1 MTNNNDLIKKI
12 KIGFMGTPSFAVP
25 ILNSLIKD
33 NYHIEFVYTQSGRPA
48 GRGLRKKNS
57 EIYEVAKT
65 KNINIRVPEKL
76 DHEEINFISNKEIDI
91 IIVAAYG
98 LILPE
103 RILKIP
109 KYGCLNVHAS
119 LLPKWR
125 GAAPIQRSIMAG
137 DKYSGLSI
145 MKMEEQLDSG
155 PIYEVLKEKI
165 LHNDT
170 YSSLSNR
177 LSELGSEFLV
187 NFLKTVEISSPRAQ
201 DVKGVTYAGKI
212 LKSETKI
219 NWYEPAQKIDC
230 KIRGLSERPG
240 AWTNIN
246 GERIKILS
254 SALVE
259 GIKKREAISP
269 GTVAHIGEAGI
280 EVVCGTGRILIE
292 RLQRPGKIPLNS
304 SDFLRGFRIHPN
316 QIL

>member
-1 MTNNNDLIKKI
+1 MTNNNDLIKKL

-57 EIYEVAKT
+57 EIYDVAKT
-65 KNINIRVPEKL
+65 NNINIRAPEKL

-137 DKYSGLSI
+137 DKKTGISYMLMDKGL
-145 MKMEEQLDSG
+145 DTG
-155 PIYEVLKEKI
+155 PVILQKETQI
-165 LHNDT
+165 GEND
-170 YSSLSNR
+170 
-177 LSELGSEFLV
+177 
-187 NFLKTVEISSPRAQ
+187 NFLKVHDSLSLIASQTISE
-201 DVKGVTYAGKI
+201 TI
-212 LKSETKI
+212 LKFIEGKLATKEQNDDIASYADKIEKHETKI
-219 NWYEPAQKIDC
+219 DWNLTAKE
-230 KIRGLSERPG
+230 IRNLIYSLSPLPG
-240 AWTNIN
+240 AWTITKE
-246 GERIKILS
+246 GKRLKILS
-254 SALVE
+254 ASIE
-259 GIKKREAISP
+259 EAK
-269 GTVAHIGEAGI
+269 GEIAVLG
-280 EVVCGTGRILIE
+280 E
-292 RLQRPGKIPLNS
+292 
-304 SDFLRGFRIHPN
+304 N
-316 QIL
+316 QILGCGQSSLKIKEVKPEGKKIMLFDDYLRGKNFSLGEKIFN

>member
-1 MTNNNDLIKKI
+1 MTNNNDLIKKL

-57 EIYEVAKT
+57 EIYDVAKT
-65 KNINIRVPEKL
+65 NNISIRVPEKL

-137 DKYSGLSI
+137 DKKTGISYMLMDKGL
-145 MKMEEQLDSG
+145 DTG
-155 PIYEVLKEKI
+155 PVILQKETQI
-165 LHNDT
+165 GEND
-170 YSSLSNR
+170 
-177 LSELGSEFLV
+177 
-187 NFLKTVEISSPRAQ
+187 NFLKVHDSLSLIASQTISE
-201 DVKGVTYAGKI
+201 TI
-212 LKSETKI
+212 LKFIEGKLATKEQNDDIASYADKIEKHETKI
-219 NWYEPAQKIDC
+219 DWNLTAKE
-230 KIRGLSERPG
+230 IRNLIYSLSPLPG
-240 AWTNIN
+240 AWTITKE
-246 GERIKILS
+246 GKRLKILS
-254 SALVE
+254 ASIE
-259 GIKKREAISP
+259 EAK
-269 GTVAHIGEAGI
+269 GEIAVLG
-280 EVVCGTGRILIE
+280 E
-292 RLQRPGKIPLNS
+292 
-304 SDFLRGFRIHPN
+304 N
-316 QIL
+316 QILGCGQSSLKIKEVKPEGKKIMLFDDYLRGKNFSLGEKIFN

>member
-1 MTNNNDLIKKI
+1 MTNNNDLIKKL

-137 DKYSGLSI
+137 DKKTGISYMLMDKGL
-145 MKMEEQLDSG
+145 DTG
-155 PIYEVLKEKI
+155 PVILQKETQI
-165 LHNDT
+165 GEND
-170 YSSLSNR
+170 
-177 LSELGSEFLV
+177 
-187 NFLKTVEISSPRAQ
+187 NFLKVHDSLSLIASQSISE
-201 DVKGVTYAGKI
+201 TI
-212 LKSETKI
+212 LKFIEGKLATKEQNDDIASYADKIEKHETKI
-219 NWYEPAQKIDC
+219 DWNLTAKE
-230 KIRGLSERPG
+230 IRNLIYSLSPLPG
-240 AWTNIN
+240 AWTITKE
-246 GERIKILS
+246 GKRLKILS
-254 SALVE
+254 ASIE
-259 GIKKREAISP
+259 EAK
-269 GTVAHIGEAGI
+269 GEIAVLG
-280 EVVCGTGRILIE
+280 E
-292 RLQRPGKIPLNS
+292 
-304 SDFLRGFRIHPN
+304 N
-316 QIL
+316 QILGCGQSSLKIKEVKPEGKKIMLFDDYLRGKNFSLGEKIFN

>member
-1 MTNNNDLIKKI
+1 MTNNNDLIKKL

-137 DKYSGLSI
+137 DKKTGISYMLMDKGL
-145 MKMEEQLDSG
+145 DTG
-155 PIYEVLKEKI
+155 PVILQKETQI
-165 LHNDT
+165 GEND
-170 YSSLSNR
+170 
-177 LSELGSEFLV
+177 
-187 NFLKTVEISSPRAQ
+187 NFLKVHDSLSLIASQTISE
-201 DVKGVTYAGKI
+201 TI
-212 LKSETKI
+212 LKFIEGKLATKEQNDDIASYADKIEKHETKI
-219 NWYEPAQKIDC
+219 DWNLTAKE
-230 KIRGLSERPG
+230 IRNLIYSLSPLPG
-240 AWTNIN
+240 AWTITKE
-246 GERIKILS
+246 GKRLKILS
-254 SALVE
+254 ASIEEAKGEIAVL
-259 GIKKREAISP
+259 RE
-269 GTVAHIGEAGI
+269 
-280 EVVCGTGRILIE
+280 
-292 RLQRPGKIPLNS
+292 
-304 SDFLRGFRIHPN
+304 N
-316 QIL
+316 QILGCGQSSLKIKEVKPEGKKIMLFDDYLRGKNFSLGEKIFN

>member
-1 MTNNNDLIKKI
+1 MTNNNHLIKKL

-137 DKYSGLSI
+137 DKKTGISYMLMDKGL
-145 MKMEEQLDSG
+145 DTG
-155 PIYEVLKEKI
+155 PVILQKETQI
-165 LHNDT
+165 GEND
-170 YSSLSNR
+170 
-177 LSELGSEFLV
+177 
-187 NFLKTVEISSPRAQ
+187 NFLKVHDSLSLIASQTISE
-201 DVKGVTYAGKI
+201 TI
-212 LKSETKI
+212 LKFIEGKLATKEQNDNIASYADKIEKHETKI
-219 NWYEPAQKIDC
+219 DWNLTAKE
-230 KIRGLSERPG
+230 IRNLIYSLSPLPG
-240 AWTNIN
+240 AWTITKE
-246 GERIKILS
+246 GKRLKILS
-254 SALVE
+254 ASIE
-259 GIKKREAISP
+259 EAK
-269 GTVAHIGEAGI
+269 GEIAVLG
-280 EVVCGTGRILIE
+280 E
-292 RLQRPGKIPLNS
+292 
-304 SDFLRGFRIHPN
+304 N
-316 QIL
+316 QILGCGQSSLKIKEVKPEGKKIMLFDDYLRGKNFSLGEKIFN

>member
-1 MTNNNDLIKKI
+1 MTNNNDLIKKL

-137 DKYSGLSI
+137 DKKTGISYMLMDKGL
-145 MKMEEQLDSG
+145 DTG
-155 PIYEVLKEKI
+155 PVILQKETQI
-165 LHNDT
+165 GEND
-170 YSSLSNR
+170 
-177 LSELGSEFLV
+177 
-187 NFLKTVEISSPRAQ
+187 NFLKVHDSLSLIASQTISE
-201 DVKGVTYAGKI
+201 TI
-212 LKSETKI
+212 LKFIEGKLATKEQNDDIASYADKIEKHETKI
-219 NWYEPAQKIDC
+219 DWNLTAKE
-230 KIRGLSERPG
+230 IRHLIYSLSPLPG
-240 AWTNIN
+240 AWTITKE
-246 GERIKILS
+246 GKRLKILS
-254 SALVE
+254 ASIE
-259 GIKKREAISP
+259 EAK
-269 GTVAHIGEAGI
+269 GEIAVLG
-280 EVVCGTGRILIE
+280 E
-292 RLQRPGKIPLNS
+292 
-304 SDFLRGFRIHPN
+304 N
-316 QIL
+316 QILGCGQSSLKIKEVKPEGKKIMLFDDYLRGKNFSLGEKIFN

>member
-1 MTNNNDLIKKI
+1 MTNNNDLIKKL

-137 DKYSGLSI
+137 DKKTGISYMLMDKGL
-145 MKMEEQLDSG
+145 DTG
-155 PIYEVLKEKI
+155 PVILQKETDI
-165 LHNDT
+165 GEND
-170 YSSLSNR
+170 
-177 LSELGSEFLV
+177 
-187 NFLKTVEISSPRAQ
+187 NFLKVHDSLSLIASQTISE
-201 DVKGVTYAGKI
+201 TI
-212 LKSETKI
+212 LKFIEGKLATKEQNDDIASYADKIEKHETKI
-219 NWYEPAQKIDC
+219 DWNLTAKE
-230 KIRGLSERPG
+230 IRNLIYSLSPLPG
-240 AWTNIN
+240 AWTITKE
-246 GERIKILS
+246 GKRLKILS
-254 SALVE
+254 ASIE
-259 GIKKREAISP
+259 EAK
-269 GTVAHIGEAGI
+269 GEIAVLG
-280 EVVCGTGRILIE
+280 E
-292 RLQRPGKIPLNS
+292 
-304 SDFLRGFRIHPN
+304 N
-316 QIL
+316 QILGCGQSSLKIKEVKPEGKKIMLFDDYLRGKNFSLGEKIFN

>member
-1 MTNNNDLIKKI
+1 MTNNNDLIKKL

-76 DHEEINFISNKEIDI
+76 DHEEINFILNKEIDI

-137 DKYSGLSI
+137 DKKTGISYMLMDKGL
-145 MKMEEQLDSG
+145 DTG
-155 PIYEVLKEKI
+155 PVILQKETQI
-165 LHNDT
+165 GEND
-170 YSSLSNR
+170 
-177 LSELGSEFLV
+177 
-187 NFLKTVEISSPRAQ
+187 NFLKVHDSLSLIASQTISE
-201 DVKGVTYAGKI
+201 TI
-212 LKSETKI
+212 LKFIEGKLATKEQNDDIASYADKIEKHETKI
-219 NWYEPAQKIDC
+219 DWNLTAKE
-230 KIRGLSERPG
+230 IRNLIYSLSPLPG
-240 AWTNIN
+240 AWTITKE
-246 GERIKILS
+246 GRRLKILS
-254 SALVE
+254 ASIE
-259 GIKKREAISP
+259 ETK
-269 GTVAHIGEAGI
+269 GEIAVLG
-280 EVVCGTGRILIE
+280 E
-292 RLQRPGKIPLNS
+292 
-304 SDFLRGFRIHPN
+304 N
-316 QIL
+316 QILGCGQNSLKIKEVKPEGKKIMLFDDYLRGKNFSLGEKIFN

>member
-1 MTNNNDLIKKI
+1 MTNNNDLIKKL

-137 DKYSGLSI
+137 DKKTGISYMLMDKGL
-145 MKMEEQLDSG
+145 DTG
-155 PIYEVLKEKI
+155 PVILQKETQI
-165 LHNDT
+165 GEND
-170 YSSLSNR
+170 
-177 LSELGSEFLV
+177 
-187 NFLKTVEISSPRAQ
+187 NFLKVHDSLSLIASQTISE
-201 DVKGVTYAGKI
+201 TI
-212 LKSETKI
+212 LKFIEGKLATKEQNDVIASYADKIEKHETKI
-219 NWYEPAQKIDC
+219 DWNLTAKE
-230 KIRGLSERPG
+230 IRNLIYSLSPLPG
-240 AWTNIN
+240 AWTITKE
-246 GERIKILS
+246 GKRLKILS
-254 SALVE
+254 ASIE
-259 GIKKREAISP
+259 EAK
-269 GTVAHIGEAGI
+269 GEIAVLG
-280 EVVCGTGRILIE
+280 E
-292 RLQRPGKIPLNS
+292 
-304 SDFLRGFRIHPN
+304 N
-316 QIL
+316 QILGCGQSSLKIKEVKPEGKKIMLFDDYLRGKNFSLGEKIFN

>member
-1 MTNNNDLIKKI
+1 MTNNNDLIKKL

-137 DKYSGLSI
+137 DKKTGISYMLMDKGL
-145 MKMEEQLDSG
+145 DTG
-155 PIYEVLKEKI
+155 PVILQKETEI
-165 LHNDT
+165 GEND
-170 YSSLSNR
+170 
-177 LSELGSEFLV
+177 
-187 NFLKTVEISSPRAQ
+187 NFLKVHDSLSLIASQTISETILQFIEGKLATKEQNDDIAS
-201 DVKGVTYAGKI
+201 YADKI
-212 LKSETKI
+212 EKHETKI
-219 NWYEPAQKIDC
+219 DWNLTAKE
-230 KIRGLSERPG
+230 IRNLIYSLSPLPG
-240 AWTNIN
+240 AWTITKE
-246 GERIKILS
+246 GKRLKILS
-254 SALVE
+254 ASIE
-259 GIKKREAISP
+259 EAK
-269 GTVAHIGEAGI
+269 GEIAVLG
-280 EVVCGTGRILIE
+280 E
-292 RLQRPGKIPLNS
+292 
-304 SDFLRGFRIHPN
+304 N
-316 QIL
+316 QILGCGQSSLKIKEVKPEGKKIMLFDDYLRGKNFSLGEKIFN

>member
-1 MTNNNDLIKKI
+1 MTNNNDLIKKL

-137 DKYSGLSI
+137 DKKTGISYMLMDKGL
-145 MKMEEQLDSG
+145 DTG
-155 PIYEVLKEKI
+155 PVILQKETQI
-165 LHNDT
+165 GEND
-170 YSSLSNR
+170 
-177 LSELGSEFLV
+177 
-187 NFLKTVEISSPRAQ
+187 NFLKVHDSLSLIASQTISE
-201 DVKGVTYAGKI
+201 TI
-212 LKSETKI
+212 LKFIEGKLAAKEQNDDIASYADKIEKHETKI
-219 NWYEPAQKIDC
+219 DWNLTAKE
-230 KIRGLSERPG
+230 IRNLIYSLSPLPG
-240 AWTNIN
+240 AWTITK
-246 GERIKILS
+246 EDKRLKILS
-254 SALVE
+254 ASIE
-259 GIKKREAISP
+259 EAK
-269 GTVAHIGEAGI
+269 GEIAVLG
-280 EVVCGTGRILIE
+280 E
-292 RLQRPGKIPLNS
+292 
-304 SDFLRGFRIHPN
+304 N
-316 QIL
+316 QILGCGQSSLKIKEVKPEGKKIMLFDDYLRGKNFSLGEKIFN

>member
-1 MTNNNDLIKKI
+1 MTNNNDLIKKL

-137 DKYSGLSI
+137 DKKTGISYMLMDKGL
-145 MKMEEQLDSG
+145 DTG
-155 PIYEVLKEKI
+155 PVILQKETEI
-165 LHNDT
+165 GEND
-170 YSSLSNR
+170 
-177 LSELGSEFLV
+177 
-187 NFLKTVEISSPRAQ
+187 NFLKVHDSLSLIASQTISE
-201 DVKGVTYAGKI
+201 TI
-212 LKSETKI
+212 LKFIEGKLATKEQNDDIASYADKIEKHETKI
-219 NWYEPAQKIDC
+219 DWNLTAKE
-230 KIRGLSERPG
+230 IRNLIYSLSPLPG
-240 AWTNIN
+240 AWTITKE
-246 GERIKILS
+246 GKRLKILS
-254 SALVE
+254 ASIE
-259 GIKKREAISP
+259 EAK
-269 GTVAHIGEAGI
+269 GEIAVLG
-280 EVVCGTGRILIE
+280 E
-292 RLQRPGKIPLNS
+292 
-304 SDFLRGFRIHPN
+304 N
-316 QIL
+316 QILGCGQSSLKIKEVKPEGKKVMLFDDYLRGKNFSLGEKIFN

>member
-1 MTNNNDLIKKI
+1 MTNNNDLIKKL

-137 DKYSGLSI
+137 DKKTGISYMLMDKGL
-145 MKMEEQLDSG
+145 DTG
-155 PIYEVLKEKI
+155 PVILQKETQI
-165 LHNDT
+165 GEND
-170 YSSLSNR
+170 
-177 LSELGSEFLV
+177 
-187 NFLKTVEISSPRAQ
+187 NFLKVHDSLSLIASQTISE
-201 DVKGVTYAGKI
+201 TI
-212 LKSETKI
+212 LKFIEGKLATKEQNDDIASYADKIEKHETKI
-219 NWYEPAQKIDC
+219 DWNLTAKE
-230 KIRGLSERPG
+230 IRNLIYSLSPLPG
-240 AWTNIN
+240 AWTITKE
-246 GERIKILS
+246 GKRLKILS
-254 SALVE
+254 AQIE
-259 GIKKREAISP
+259 ETK
-269 GTVAHIGEAGI
+269 GEIAVLG
-280 EVVCGTGRILIE
+280 E
-292 RLQRPGKIPLNS
+292 
-304 SDFLRGFRIHPN
+304 N
-316 QIL
+316 QILGCGQSSLKIKEVKPEGKKIMLFDDYLRGKNFSLGEKIFN

>member
-1 MTNNNDLIKKI
+1 MTNNNDLIKKL

-76 DHEEINFISNKEIDI
+76 NHEEINFISNKEIDI

-137 DKYSGLSI
+137 DKKTGISYMLMDKGL
-145 MKMEEQLDSG
+145 DTG
-155 PIYEVLKEKI
+155 PVILQKETQI
-165 LHNDT
+165 GEND
-170 YSSLSNR
+170 
-177 LSELGSEFLV
+177 
-187 NFLKTVEISSPRAQ
+187 NFLKVHDSLSLIASQTISE
-201 DVKGVTYAGKI
+201 TI
-212 LKSETKI
+212 LKFIEGKLATKEQNDDIASYADKIEKHETKI
-219 NWYEPAQKIDC
+219 DWNLTAKE
-230 KIRGLSERPG
+230 IRNLIYSLSPLPG
-240 AWTNIN
+240 AWTITKE
-246 GERIKILS
+246 GKRLKILS
-254 SALVE
+254 ASIE
-259 GIKKREAISP
+259 EAK
-269 GTVAHIGEAGI
+269 GEIAVLG
-280 EVVCGTGRILIE
+280 E
-292 RLQRPGKIPLNS
+292 
-304 SDFLRGFRIHPN
+304 N
-316 QIL
+316 QILGCGQSSLKIKEVKPEGKKIMLFDDYLRGKNFSLGEKIFN

>member
-1 MTNNNDLIKKI
+1 MTNNNDLIKKL

-137 DKYSGLSI
+137 DKKTGISYMLMDKGL
-145 MKMEEQLDSG
+145 DTG
-155 PIYEVLKEKI
+155 PVILQKEI
-165 LHNDT
+165 QIGEND
-170 YSSLSNR
+170 
-177 LSELGSEFLV
+177 
-187 NFLKTVEISSPRAQ
+187 NFLKVHDSLSLIASQTISE
-201 DVKGVTYAGKI
+201 TI
-212 LKSETKI
+212 LKFIEGKLATKEQNDDIASYADKIEKHETKI
-219 NWYEPAQKIDC
+219 DWNLTAKE
-230 KIRGLSERPG
+230 IRNLIYSLSPLPG
-240 AWTNIN
+240 AWTITKE
-246 GERIKILS
+246 GKRLKILS
-254 SALVE
+254 ASIE
-259 GIKKREAISP
+259 EAK
-269 GTVAHIGEAGI
+269 GEIAVLG
-280 EVVCGTGRILIE
+280 E
-292 RLQRPGKIPLNS
+292 
-304 SDFLRGFRIHPN
+304 N
-316 QIL
+316 QILGCGQSSLKIKEVKPEGKKIMLFDDYLRGKNFSLGEKIFN

>member
-1 MTNNNDLIKKI
+1 MTNNNDLIKKL

-137 DKYSGLSI
+137 DKKTGISYMLMDKGL
-145 MKMEEQLDSG
+145 DTG
-155 PIYEVLKEKI
+155 PVILQKETQI
-165 LHNDT
+165 GEND
-170 YSSLSNR
+170 
-177 LSELGSEFLV
+177 
-187 NFLKTVEISSPRAQ
+187 NFLKVHDSLSLIASQTISE
-201 DVKGVTYAGKI
+201 TI
-212 LKSETKI
+212 LKFIEGKLAAKEQNDDIASYADKIEKHETKI
-219 NWYEPAQKIDC
+219 DWNLTAKE
-230 KIRGLSERPG
+230 IRNLIYSLSPLPG
-240 AWTNIN
+240 AWTITK
-246 GERIKILS
+246 EDKRLKILS
-254 SALVE
+254 ASIE
-259 GIKKREAISP
+259 EAK
-269 GTVAHIGEAGI
+269 GEIAVLG
-280 EVVCGTGRILIE
+280 E
-292 RLQRPGKIPLNS
+292 
-304 SDFLRGFRIHPN
+304 N
-316 QIL
+316 QILGCGQSSLKIKEVKPEGKKIMFFDDYLRGKNFSLGEKIFN

>member
-1 MTNNNDLIKKI
+1 MTNNNDLIKKL

-57 EIYEVAKT
+57 EIYDAAKT
-65 KNINIRVPEKL
+65 NNINIRIPEKL

-137 DKYSGLSI
+137 DKKTGISYMLMDKGL
-145 MKMEEQLDSG
+145 DTG
-155 PIYEVLKEKI
+155 PVILQKETQI
-165 LHNDT
+165 GEND
-170 YSSLSNR
+170 
-177 LSELGSEFLV
+177 
-187 NFLKTVEISSPRAQ
+187 NFLKVHDSLSLIASQTISE
-201 DVKGVTYAGKI
+201 TI
-212 LKSETKI
+212 LKFIEGKLATKEQNDDIASYADKIEKHETKI
-219 NWYEPAQKIDC
+219 DWNLTAKE
-230 KIRGLSERPG
+230 IRNLIYSLSPLPG
-240 AWTNIN
+240 AWTITKE
-246 GERIKILS
+246 GKRLKILS
-254 SALVE
+254 ASIE
-259 GIKKREAISP
+259 EAK
-269 GTVAHIGEAGI
+269 GEIAVLG
-280 EVVCGTGRILIE
+280 E
-292 RLQRPGKIPLNS
+292 
-304 SDFLRGFRIHPN
+304 N
-316 QIL
+316 QILGCGQSSLKIKEVKPEGKKIMLFDDYLRGKNFSLGEKIFN

>member
-1 MTNNNDLIKKI
+1 MTNNNDLIKKL

-137 DKYSGLSI
+137 DKKTGISYMLMDKGL
-145 MKMEEQLDSG
+145 DTG
-155 PIYEVLKEKI
+155 PVILQKETQI
-165 LHNDT
+165 GEND
-170 YSSLSNR
+170 
-177 LSELGSEFLV
+177 
-187 NFLKTVEISSPRAQ
+187 NFLKVHDSLSLIASQTISETILQFIEGKLAAKEQNDDIAS
-201 DVKGVTYAGKI
+201 YADKI
-212 LKSETKI
+212 EKHETKI
-219 NWYEPAQKIDC
+219 DWNLTAKE
-230 KIRGLSERPG
+230 IRNLIYSLSPLPG
-240 AWTNIN
+240 AWTITKE
-246 GERIKILS
+246 GKRLKILS
-254 SALVE
+254 ASIE
-259 GIKKREAISP
+259 EAK
-269 GTVAHIGEAGI
+269 GEIAVLG
-280 EVVCGTGRILIE
+280 E
-292 RLQRPGKIPLNS
+292 
-304 SDFLRGFRIHPN
+304 N
-316 QIL
+316 QILGCGQSSLKIKEVKPEGKKIMLFDDYLRGKNFSLGEKIFN

>member
-1 MTNNNDLIKKI
+1 MTNNNDLIKKL

-57 EIYEVAKT
+57 EIYDVAKT
-65 KNINIRVPEKL
+65 NNIKIRVPEKL

-137 DKYSGLSI
+137 DKKTGISYMLMDKGL
-145 MKMEEQLDSG
+145 DTG
-155 PIYEVLKEKI
+155 PVILQKETQI
-165 LHNDT
+165 GEND
-170 YSSLSNR
+170 
-177 LSELGSEFLV
+177 
-187 NFLKTVEISSPRAQ
+187 NFLKVHDSLSLIASQTISE
-201 DVKGVTYAGKI
+201 TI
-212 LKSETKI
+212 LKFIEGKLAAKEQNDDIASYADKIEKHETKI
-219 NWYEPAQKIDC
+219 DWNLTAKE
-230 KIRGLSERPG
+230 IRNLIYSLSPLPG
-240 AWTNIN
+240 AWTITKE
-246 GERIKILS
+246 GKRLKILS
-254 SALVE
+254 ASIE
-259 GIKKREAISP
+259 EAK
-269 GTVAHIGEAGI
+269 GEIAVLG
-280 EVVCGTGRILIE
+280 E
-292 RLQRPGKIPLNS
+292 
-304 SDFLRGFRIHPN
+304 N
-316 QIL
+316 QILGCGQSSLKIKEVKPEGKKIMLFDDYLRGKNFSLGEKIFN

>member
-1 MTNNNDLIKKI
+1 MTNNNDLIKKL

-137 DKYSGLSI
+137 DKKTGISYMLMDKGL
-145 MKMEEQLDSG
+145 DTG
-155 PIYEVLKEKI
+155 PVILQKETEI
-165 LHNDT
+165 GEND
-170 YSSLSNR
+170 
-177 LSELGSEFLV
+177 
-187 NFLKTVEISSPRAQ
+187 NFLKVHDSLSLIASQTISE
-201 DVKGVTYAGKI
+201 TI
-212 LKSETKI
+212 LKFIEGKLATKEQNDDIASYADKIEKHETKI
-219 NWYEPAQKIDC
+219 DWNLTAKE
-230 KIRGLSERPG
+230 IRNLIYSLSPLPG
-240 AWTNIN
+240 AWTITKE
-246 GERIKILS
+246 GERLKILS
-254 SALVE
+254 ASIE
-259 GIKKREAISP
+259 EAK
-269 GTVAHIGEAGI
+269 GEIAVLG
-280 EVVCGTGRILIE
+280 E
-292 RLQRPGKIPLNS
+292 
-304 SDFLRGFRIHPN
+304 N
-316 QIL
+316 QILGCGQSSLKIKEVKPEGKKIMLFDDYLRGKNFSLGEKIFN

>member
-1 MTNNNDLIKKI
+1 MTNNNDLIKKL

-76 DHEEINFISNKEIDI
+76 DHEEINFILNKEIDI

-137 DKYSGLSI
+137 DKKTGISYMLMDKGL
-145 MKMEEQLDSG
+145 DTG
-155 PIYEVLKEKI
+155 PVILQKETEI
-165 LHNDT
+165 GEND
-170 YSSLSNR
+170 
-177 LSELGSEFLV
+177 
-187 NFLKTVEISSPRAQ
+187 NFLKVHDSLSLIASQTISE
-201 DVKGVTYAGKI
+201 TI
-212 LKSETKI
+212 LKFIEGKLATKEQNDDIASYADKIEKHETKI
-219 NWYEPAQKIDC
+219 DWNLTAKE
-230 KIRGLSERPG
+230 IRNLIYSLSPLPG
-240 AWTNIN
+240 AWTITKE
-246 GERIKILS
+246 GKRLKILS
-254 SALVE
+254 ASIE
-259 GIKKREAISP
+259 EAK
-269 GTVAHIGEAGI
+269 GEIAVLG
-280 EVVCGTGRILIE
+280 E
-292 RLQRPGKIPLNS
+292 
-304 SDFLRGFRIHPN
+304 N
-316 QIL
+316 QILGCGQSSLKIKEVKPEGKKIMLFDDYLRGKNFSLGEKIFN

>member
-1 MTNNNDLIKKI
+1 MTNNNDLIKKL

-57 EIYEVAKT
+57 EIYDVAKT
-65 KNINIRVPEKL
+65 NNINIRVPEKL

-137 DKYSGLSI
+137 DKKTGISYMLMDKGL
-145 MKMEEQLDSG
+145 DTG
-155 PIYEVLKEKI
+155 PVILQKETEI
-165 LHNDT
+165 GEND
-170 YSSLSNR
+170 
-177 LSELGSEFLV
+177 
-187 NFLKTVEISSPRAQ
+187 NFLKVHDSLSLIASQTISE
-201 DVKGVTYAGKI
+201 TI
-212 LKSETKI
+212 LKFIEGKLATKEQNDDIASYADKIEKHETKI
-219 NWYEPAQKIDC
+219 DWNLTAKE
-230 KIRGLSERPG
+230 IRNLIYSLSPLPG
-240 AWTNIN
+240 AWTITKE
-246 GERIKILS
+246 GKRLKILS
-254 SALVE
+254 ASIE
-259 GIKKREAISP
+259 ETK
-269 GTVAHIGEAGI
+269 GEIAVLG
-280 EVVCGTGRILIE
+280 E
-292 RLQRPGKIPLNS
+292 
-304 SDFLRGFRIHPN
+304 N
-316 QIL
+316 QILGCGQSSLKIKEVKPEGKKIMLFDDYLRGKNFSLGEKIFN

>member
-1 MTNNNDLIKKI
+1 MTNNNDLIKKL

-137 DKYSGLSI
+137 DKKTGISYMLMDKGL
-145 MKMEEQLDSG
+145 DTG
-155 PIYEVLKEKI
+155 PVILQKETQI
-165 LHNDT
+165 GEND
-170 YSSLSNR
+170 
-177 LSELGSEFLV
+177 
-187 NFLKTVEISSPRAQ
+187 NFLKVHDSLSLIASQTISE
-201 DVKGVTYAGKI
+201 TI
-212 LKSETKI
+212 LKFIEGKLAAKEQNDDIASYADKIEKHETKI
-219 NWYEPAQKIDC
+219 DWNLTAKE
-230 KIRGLSERPG
+230 IRNLIYSLSPLPG
-240 AWTNIN
+240 AWTITKE
-246 GERIKILS
+246 GKRLKILS
-254 SALVE
+254 ASIE
-259 GIKKREAISP
+259 EAK
-269 GTVAHIGEAGI
+269 GEIAVLG
-280 EVVCGTGRILIE
+280 E
-292 RLQRPGKIPLNS
+292 
-304 SDFLRGFRIHPN
+304 N
-316 QIL
+316 QILGCGQSSLKIKEVKPEGKKVMLFDDYLRGKNFSLGEKIFN

>member
-1 MTNNNDLIKKI
+1 MTNNNDLIKKL

-137 DKYSGLSI
+137 DKKTGISYMLMDKGL
-145 MKMEEQLDSG
+145 DTG
-155 PIYEVLKEKI
+155 PVILQKETEI
-165 LHNDT
+165 GEND
-170 YSSLSNR
+170 
-177 LSELGSEFLV
+177 
-187 NFLKTVEISSPRAQ
+187 NFLKVHDSLSLIASQTISE
-201 DVKGVTYAGKI
+201 TI
-212 LKSETKI
+212 LKFIEGKLATKEQNDDIASYADKIEKHETKI
-219 NWYEPAQKIDC
+219 DWNLTAKE
-230 KIRGLSERPG
+230 IRNLIYSLSPLPG
-240 AWTNIN
+240 AWTITKE
-246 GERIKILS
+246 GKRLKILS
-254 SALVE
+254 AQIE
-259 GIKKREAISP
+259 ETKGE
-269 GTVAHIGEAGI
+269 VAVLGE
-280 EVVCGTGRILIE
+280 
-292 RLQRPGKIPLNS
+292 
-304 SDFLRGFRIHPN
+304 N
-316 QIL
+316 QILGCGQSSLKIKEVKPEGKKVMLFDDYLRGKNFSLGEKIFN

>member
-1 MTNNNDLIKKI
+1 MTNNNDLIKKL

-76 DHEEINFISNKEIDI
+76 DHEEINFILNNEIDI

-103 RILKIP
+103 RILTIP

-137 DKYSGLSI
+137 DKKTGISYMLMDKGL
-145 MKMEEQLDSG
+145 DTG
-155 PIYEVLKEKI
+155 PVILQKETQI
-165 LHNDT
+165 GEND
-170 YSSLSNR
+170 
-177 LSELGSEFLV
+177 
-187 NFLKTVEISSPRAQ
+187 NFLKVHDSLSLIASQTISE
-201 DVKGVTYAGKI
+201 TI
-212 LKSETKI
+212 LKFIEGKLATKEQNDDIASYADKIEKHETKI
-219 NWYEPAQKIDC
+219 DWNLTAKE
-230 KIRGLSERPG
+230 IRNLIYSLSPLPG
-240 AWTNIN
+240 AWTITKE
-246 GERIKILS
+246 GKRLKILS
-254 SALVE
+254 ASIE
-259 GIKKREAISP
+259 ETK
-269 GTVAHIGEAGI
+269 GEIAVLG
-280 EVVCGTGRILIE
+280 E
-292 RLQRPGKIPLNS
+292 
-304 SDFLRGFRIHPN
+304 N
-316 QIL
+316 QILGCGQSSLKIKEVKPEGKKVMLFDDYLRGKNFSLGEKIFN